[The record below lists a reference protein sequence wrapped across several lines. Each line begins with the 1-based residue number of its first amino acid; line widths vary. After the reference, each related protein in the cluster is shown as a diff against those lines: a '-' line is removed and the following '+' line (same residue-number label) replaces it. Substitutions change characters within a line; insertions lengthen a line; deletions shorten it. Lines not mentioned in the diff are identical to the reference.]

1 MTPEQFYAENLNK
14 VVDVDGYPKGQP
26 YQCID
31 GFRWWGRCN
40 SVPVPAT
47 PDDRASGYWTC
58 KNQKGEI
65 VPSVAEWQSRYFDKI
80 TDPKQF
86 RNGDWIIWGWCNS
99 HPQTHVAMW
108 YNGQEFGENQ
118 GTFKGFT
125 LKSTDFSDAL
135 GGLRWKGYGH
145 MEIEKG
151 YHHLSYKGIEVDII
165 RATAASGYK
174 LHLLSAGD
182 PYSVQDIMKFDSDRL
197 AIVGAVNANYFEMS
211 TGLHLGCEGDG
222 WVNGYWQAPKKAGI
236 ISYYISDLGKIGAH
250 DQADF
255 WLSQSEV
262 QMVCAPY
269 SVLIHNGQ
277 NTELRSASFG
287 SKELIKNT
295 QTAILRIQDDWCLA
309 IFSECFP
316 SDVHAFAQEA
326 GANELALMDSGG
338 STQMFECATTGH
350 RRAVRHTGR
359 LLPNVLVLAKEINPA
374 GTPDQ
379 PDVPQPEPEPGP
391 IEDEPVQ
398 TPDPAGPTEGDED
411 MSTLPPGMSNETFD
425 MLRYL
430 AEVGLPALATF
441 VTGLGLALDKP
452 VLATV
457 GTVIMLTSTFLGS
470 LVDTKRKQYNAQGA
484 EK

>member
-1 MTPEQFYAENLNK
+1 MTPEQFYAETVGK
-14 VVDVDGYPKGQP
+14 VIDFDGAYGPQCVDA
-26 YQCID
+26 
-31 GFRWWGRCN
+31 FRYWGKLN
-40 SVPVPAT
+40 SVPIPPT
-47 PDDRASGYWTC
+47 PNNYADGFWY
-58 KNQKGEI
+58 
-65 VPSVAEWQSRYFDKI
+65 SRDELGFSKWFDYI
-80 TDPKQF
+80 QPGQF
-86 RNGDWIIWGWCNS
+86 RHGDWIIWPRGSS
-99 HPQTHVAMW
+99 HNMSHVAM
-108 YNGQEFGENQ
+108 YYVPPGSSQAFEYSENQ
-118 GTFKGFT
+118 GGSGGFC
-125 LKSTDFSDAL
+125 LKQTNFSDAL
-135 GGLRWKGYGH
+135 GGFRWKGYET
-145 MEIEKG
+145 MQIEKG
-151 YHHLSYKGIEVDII
+151 YHHLTYKGIEVDII

-174 LHLLSAGD
+174 LHLLSADG
-182 PYSVQDIMKFDSDRL
+182 PFTVKDIMEYDSDRL

-211 TGLHLGCEGDG
+211 TGMHLGCEGDG

-277 NTELRSASFG
+277 NTDLRSASFG

-359 LLPNVLVLAKEINPA
+359 LLPNVLVLAKEISPD
-374 GTPDQ
+374 GTPEL
-379 PDVPQPEPEPGP
+379 PAEPQPEPEPEP

-398 TPDPAGPTEGDED
+398 SPEPAADPDGGTDQ
-411 MSTLPPGMSNETFD
+411 MKTLLPD
-425 MLRYL
+425 RVYDILKWICL
-430 AEVGLPALATF
+430 IALPALSAF
-441 VTGLGLALDKP
+441 VLFM
-452 VLATV
+452 
-457 GTVIMLTSTFLGS
+457 GTDLSAQYELIAKWINGIMILLGS
-470 LVDTKRKQYNAQGA
+470 LIGVSTVQYNSARSQD
-484 EK
+484 K

>member
-1 MTPEQFYAENLNK
+1 MTPEQFYAETVGK
-14 VVDVDGYPKGQP
+14 QIDVDGYPKNQP
-26 YQCID
+26 YQCVD
-31 GFRWWGRCN
+31 LFRYWGQMN
-40 SVPVPAT
+40 SVPIPPT
-47 PDDRASGYWTC
+47 PNNYASGYWL
-58 KNQKGEI
+58 
-65 VPSVAEWQSRYFDKI
+65 SRDSLGFSKWFDYV
-80 TDPKQF
+80 TDGNYKT
-86 RNGDWIIWGWCNS
+86 GDWVIWNNGSRS
-99 HPQTHVAMW
+99 HPSSHIAM
-108 YNGQEFGENQ
+108 YYYGQEFGENQ
-118 GTFKGFT
+118 GGNASAC
-125 LKSTDFSDAL
+125 LKTTDFSDAL
-135 GGLRWKGYGH
+135 GGLRWKGYENMGISKGFSTR
-145 MEIEKG
+145 EWNGIKIDTIRGTYANG
-151 YHHLSYKGIEVDII
+151 YH
-165 RATAASGYK
+165 
-174 LHLLSAGD
+174 LHLISAGD
-182 PYSVQDIMKFDSDRL
+182 AFALKRIMAFDSDRL
-197 AIVGAVNANYFEMS
+197 AILGAINANYFDNTPGSPTFGM
-211 TGLHLGCEGDG
+211 HLGVEGDG
-222 WVNGYWQAPKKAGI
+222 WVRGYFQAPKEAGI
-236 ISYYISDLGKIGAH
+236 LAYYITDDGKIGAH

-277 NTELRSASFG
+277 NTDLRSASFG

-379 PDVPQPEPEPGP
+379 PDVPQPEPEPEP

-398 TPDPAGPTEGDED
+398 SPEPAADPDGGTDE
-411 MSTLPPGMSNETFD
+411 MKTLLPD
-425 MLRYL
+425 KVYDILKWICL
-430 AEVGLPALATF
+430 IALPALSAF
-441 VTGLGLALDKP
+441 VLFM
-452 VLATV
+452 
-457 GTVIMLTSTFLGS
+457 GTDLSAQYELIAKWINGIMILLGS
-470 LVDTKRKQYNAQGA
+470 LIGVSTVQYNNARSQ

>member
-14 VVDVDGYPKGQP
+14 VVDVDGYPEGQP

-47 PDDRASGYWTC
+47 PDNRASGYWTC
-58 KNQKGEI
+58 QNAKGEI
-65 VPSVAEWQSRYFDKI
+65 VPSVAEWQSKYFDKI

-135 GGLRWKGYGH
+135 GALRWKGYGH

-182 PYSVQDIMKFDSDRL
+182 PYSVQDIMEFDSDRL

-277 NTELRSASFG
+277 NTDLRSASFG

-379 PDVPQPEPEPGP
+379 PDEPQPEPEPEP

-398 TPDPAGPTEGDED
+398 TPDPAADPDGGNEE
-411 MSTLPPGMSNETFD
+411 MKTLLPD
-425 MLRYL
+425 KVYDILKWICL
-430 AEVGLPALATF
+430 IALPALSAF
-441 VTGLGLALDKP
+441 VLFM
-452 VLATV
+452 
-457 GTVIMLTSTFLGS
+457 GTDLSAQYELIAKWINGIMILLGS
-470 LVDTKRKQYNAQGA
+470 LIGVSTVQYNNARSQ

>member
-58 KNQKGEI
+58 KNAKGEI
-65 VPSVAEWQSRYFDKI
+65 DPSVVDWQSRYFDKI

-135 GGLRWKGYGH
+135 GGLRWKGYET
-145 MEIEKG
+145 MQIEKG
-151 YHHLSYKGIEVDII
+151 YHHLTYKGIEVDII

-174 LHLLSAGD
+174 LHLLSAGGEF
-182 PYSVQDIMKFDSDRL
+182 SVKDLMEFDSDRL
-197 AIVGAVNANYFEMS
+197 GIVGAVNSNFFVMKN
-211 TGLHLGCEGDG
+211 GMHLGCEGDG
-222 WVNGYWQAPKKAGI
+222 YVGGYWQAPKETGV
-236 ISYYISDLGKIGAH
+236 ISYYIRNDGEVGAH
-250 DQADF
+250 DQSSFYLGQKD
-255 WLSQSEV
+255 V

-269 SVLIHNGQ
+269 SVLIHRGE
-277 NTELRSASFG
+277 TVYMRSTSFTN
-287 SKELIKNT
+287 KDLTLNT
-295 QTAILRIQDDWCLA
+295 QTAVMRINGDWCLA
-309 IFSECFP
+309 IFSSCYP
-316 SDVHAFAQEA
+316 SDVQAFALEA
-326 GANELALMDSGG
+326 GADELAIMDSGG
-338 STQMFECATTGH
+338 STQMFECSSTGT
-350 RRAVRHTGR
+350 RRAVQHTSR
-359 LLPNVLVLAKEINPA
+359 KIPNVLVLAKEIE
-374 GTPDQ
+374 GSVT
-379 PDVPQPEPEPGP
+379 PEPEP
-391 IEDEPVQ
+391 EDPQPKPEPEP
-398 TPDPAGPTEGDED
+398 TPEPAPSPEPEDPTEGDED
-411 MSTLPPGMSNETFD
+411 MNTIPPGMSNETFD